1 MIGDFNTIQPIR
13 ISGVRIG
20 FLFGITYVMFW
31 FPKTFQSV
39 VPTGIVVR
47 ESKTFASRSHATAPS
62 SGTGTKSF
70 GGLKVIQAGFD
81 ILTGLPSISKE
92 AKSPEP
98 KLVGHID
105 A

>member
-1 MIGDFNTIQPIR
+1 
-13 ISGVRIG
+13 
-20 FLFGITYVMFW
+20 MFW
-31 FPKTFQSV
+31 FPKTFQIV
-39 VPTGIVVR
+39 EPTGIFVR

-70 GGLKVIQAGFD
+70 GGLKVNQAGFD
-81 ILTGLPSISKE
+81 ILSTGLPLISKE

-98 KLVGHID
+98 KFVGHID